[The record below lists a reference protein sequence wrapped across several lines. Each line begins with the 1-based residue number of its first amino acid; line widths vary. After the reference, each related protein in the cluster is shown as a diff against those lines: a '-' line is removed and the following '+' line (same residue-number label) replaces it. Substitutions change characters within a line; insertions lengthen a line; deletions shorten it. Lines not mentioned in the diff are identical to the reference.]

1 MVSQELF
8 QGIFRVK
15 GKSPVGSVVQWFSGF
30 SGMLFCRTGS
40 ALYLFK
46 LFGVKVNRR
55 RFKQGG
61 GKWDR
66 NRLGFGIGIKGG
78 KVSRD

>member
-30 SGMLFCRTGS
+30 SGMLFLPYGVC
-40 ALYLFK
+40 ALASQTL
-46 LFGVKVNRR
+46 
-55 RFKQGG
+55 
-61 GKWDR
+61 WC
-66 NRLGFGIGIKGG
+66 
-78 KVSRD
+78 